1 MKTMSGLKTMTKR
14 KRTKMLKLSVGDYV
28 TYTSP
33 AGIVSVVKILH
44 FNSDGTVLVKYL
56 NGSTVHVRE
65 NSLSL
70 Y

>member
-1 MKTMSGLKTMTKR
+1 MKTMNGLMMKR

-28 TYTSP
+28 TYTDP
-33 AGIVSVVKILH
+33 AGLVRVVKILH
-44 FNSDGTVLVKYL
+44 FNSDGTVLIKYL

>member
-1 MKTMSGLKTMTKR
+1 MI
-14 KRTKMLKLSVGDYV
+14 KLSVGDYV
-28 TYTSP
+28 TYTGP
-33 AGIVSVVKILH
+33 TGLISVVKILH

>member
-1 MKTMSGLKTMTKR
+1 MKTMNGLMMKR

-28 TYTSP
+28 TYTGP
-33 AGIVSVVKILH
+33 TGLVSVVKILH
-44 FNSDGTVLVKYL
+44 FNSDGTVLIKYL

>member
-1 MKTMSGLKTMTKR
+1 MKTMNGLMMKR

-33 AGIVSVVKILH
+33 AGLVSVVKILH
-44 FNSDGTVLVKYL
+44 FNSDGTVLIKYL
-56 NGSTVHVRE
+56 NGSTAHVRE

>member
-1 MKTMSGLKTMTKR
+1 MKTMNGLMMKR

-33 AGIVSVVKILH
+33 AGLVSVVKILH
-44 FNSDGTVLVKYL
+44 FNSDGTVLIKYL

>member
-1 MKTMSGLKTMTKR
+1 MI
-14 KRTKMLKLSVGDYV
+14 KLSVGDYV

-33 AGIVSVVKILH
+33 AGLISVVKILH

-65 NSLSL
+65 NSLFL